1 MADNRRT
8 KHLIFFT
15 KQMNHHKF
23 FNEDKPSE
31 SVQTNDSASS
41 DLLKKRILSVEDDA
55 DSRELLEFVLAD
67 YELVFAG
74 SVSEA
79 TRLFESE
86 NFHLC
91 LLDNRLSD
99 GAGIDLCSK
108 IRAFNQI
115 VPIVFASGVAHKK
128 DIQKALDAGA
138 QSYLVKPYFPEELQK
153 IVKEL
158 IEQTV

>member
-1 MADNRRT
+1 
-8 KHLIFFT
+8 
-15 KQMNHHKF
+15 MNHHKF

-31 SVQTNDSASS
+31 GIPMNDSPGS

-74 SVSEA
+74 GVSEA
-79 TRLFESE
+79 MRLFKSE

-91 LLDNRLSD
+91 LLDNRLPD

-108 IRAFNQI
+108 IRAFNQT

-128 DIQKALDAGA
+128 DIQKAFNAGA

-153 IVKEL
+153 VVKEL